1 MRVIF
6 MGTPDLAVPTLR
18 ALHRDGHTIVA
29 VITQPDRPAGRG
41 HRMQPPPVKALA
53 LELGLPVWQPSKIKT
68 PEFQAE
74 VAALAADVGVVV
86 AYGRILPPQLLET
99 PRHGCLNIHFSLLPK
114 YRGAAPVNWAIAQ
127 DEAVTGVT
135 VMYMDAGLD
144 TGDIALQSECWIG
157 RDETAPELGERLA
170 RIGADLL
177 REALRRLAEG
187 ALPRRSQDATQATY
201 APLLKREDGWIDW
214 SRPAATIAAR
224 VRGFQPFP
232 GSHTLLGDQRVTFWR
247 AQALP
252 GVETGR
258 TDPTPPGTVLRVE
271 WAHLLVACGE
281 ATCLAVGEL
290 QLAGRARISGRD
302 FANGLRLQAGAC
314 FISPAPVSSRAE
326 SE

>member
-6 MGTPDLAVPTLR
+6 MGTPGAAVPTLQ
-18 ALHRDGHTIVA
+18 ALHKDGHTVVA
-29 VITQPDRPAGRG
+29 VVTQPDRPAGRG
-41 HRMQPPPVKALA
+41 RRLQPPPVKEAALA
-53 LELGLPVWQPSKIKT
+53 LGLPVWQPTKIKT
-68 PEFQAE
+68 PEFHAE
-74 VAALAADVGVVV
+74 LAALAADVGVVV
-86 AYGRILPPQLLET
+86 AYGRILPAHLLET
-99 PRHGCLNIHFSLLPK
+99 PRYGCLNVHFSLLPK

-144 TGDIALQSECWIG
+144 TGDIALQTECWIG
-157 RDETAPELGERLA
+157 REETAPELGERLA

-177 REALRRLAEG
+177 CEALRRLADG
-187 ALPRRSQDATQATY
+187 TLPRRPQDAAQATY

-214 SRPAATIAAR
+214 SRPAAAIAAR

-232 GSHTLLGDQRVTFWR
+232 GSHTLLGDRRVTVWR
-247 AQALP
+247 ARPA
-252 GVETGR
+252 VETH
-258 TDPTPPGTVLRVE
+258 TQPPGAVLRV
-271 WAHLLVACGE
+271 AADHLLVACGD

-290 QLAGRARISGRD
+290 QLEGRARVSARD

-314 FISPAPVSSRAE
+314 FISPAPTSRRAD

>member
-6 MGTPDLAVPTLR
+6 MGTPDLAVPTLQV
-18 ALHRDGHTIVA
+18 LHREGHTIVA

-41 HRMQPPPVKALA
+41 QRVQPPPVKVTA
-53 LELGLPVWQPSKIKT
+53 LELGLPVWQPVKIKT
-68 PEFQAE
+68 PEFHAGL
-74 VAALAADVGVVV
+74 AALNADVGVVV
-86 AYGRILPPQLLET
+86 AYGRLLPPHILET
-99 PRHGCLNIHFSLLPK
+99 PRHGCLNVHFSLLPK
-114 YRGAAPVNWAIAQ
+114 YRGAAPVNWAIAY

-135 VMYMDAGLD
+135 IMYMDAGLD

-177 REALRRLAEG
+177 CEALQRLAEG
-187 ALPRRSQDATQATY
+187 TLPRRPQDAAQATY

-214 SRPAATIAAR
+214 SLPAAAIAAR

-232 GSHTLLGDQRVTFWR
+232 GSHTLLGDRRVTFWR

-252 GVETGR
+252 GIENASA
-258 TDPTPPGTVLRVE
+258 PPGTVLRVE
-271 WAHLLVACGE
+271 GAHLLVACGE

-314 FISPAPVSSRAE
+314 FISPAPAARCANPE
-326 SE
+326 